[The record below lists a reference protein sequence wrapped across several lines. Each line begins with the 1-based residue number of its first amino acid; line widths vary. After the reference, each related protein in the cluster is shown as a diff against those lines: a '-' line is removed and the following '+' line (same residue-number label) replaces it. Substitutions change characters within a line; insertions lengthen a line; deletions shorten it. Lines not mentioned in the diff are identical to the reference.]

1 MVQVWGEVALRQ
13 KTLRDVGLS
22 SGRGGVLRYAV
33 CYDCSKDGSD
43 QACVSVHSRL
53 THRKASAAVG
63 VSTGGGEGGEV
74 KLKAEQSLPVLS
86 HRTLSAETGQRDR
99 KEEEE
104 KEEEEK
110 KEEEKEEEEKKE
122 EEKKERQEKG
132 EEPRLKPQHS
142 RPEPMDTVE
151 EQLPYFPAHPISYFP
166 TPNIENENLLRE
178 IEEPSES
185 KEEEAAAGSSPHSS
199 PMVLDTNTVTAASL
213 IQHAI
218 QQQQQHS
225 HSLPPDG
232 GC

>member
-43 QACVSVHSRL
+43 QSVSVHSRL

-63 VSTGGGEGGEV
+63 VSTGGEEGGEV
-74 KLKAEQSLPVLS
+74 KLKAEQPLPVLS
-86 HRTLSAETGQRDR
+86 GRILSAETGQRDR
-99 KEEEE
+99 KEEKEKEEEE

-110 KEEEKEEEEKKE
+110 KEEEKKE
-122 EEKKERQEKG
+122 EEKEKEKKERG

-166 TPNIENENLLRE
+166 IPDIENENLLSE
-178 IEEPSES
+178 IEEPLET

-213 IQHAI
+213 IQQAM
-218 QQQQQHS
+218 QQQQHS